1 MYLQAHK
8 NHVGF
13 VSVYIIFV
21 SVISQKTM
29 KKTIAL
35 YLLVSTALSGMA
47 SSQQD
52 VDTFIADPALIPA
65 SVGICITNVT
75 TGETVAT
82 YNERQAII
90 PASTV
95 KIITTATALQL
106 LGPSY
111 RTYTTVDYTGTID
124 EAGRLQGDIV
134 IRGGGDPSLGSAYGS
149 RSTDAFID
157 QVVSSIKSNHIQ
169 SIEGNIII
177 DNSLF
182 DGHAV
187 SPKWMVEDIIW
198 DYGTGCHAFS
208 YKDNRVDIDLLYNG
222 KSYDITGIQPAN
234 RFSVDAD
241 LTKGEEEDITVSHNG
256 NRYTI
261 TGTIPKRKNRCR
273 LSLSIEHPDSLFIQE
288 LSERLLLSGI
298 KIERGTHPG
307 NNLARETTLLRYP
320 SDSLAYLI
328 RSLNV
333 RSDNL
338 YAESLL
344 RHIALSAGEG
354 GSTKN
359 GISRI
364 RQYWQSC
371 GADSLELFLY
381 DGSGLARNNK
391 ISARYLAR
399 VLEKTAQ
406 DPSVAETFVSSLPI
420 AGKEGSVASFM
431 RNAKLPGELRLKSGS
446 MSDVHAYAGYYT
458 TSKNRYAIVVLVNNY
473 TCNRTQLK
481 YKIAAL
487 LTRILSKKE

>member
-1 MYLQAHK
+1 
-8 NHVGF
+8 
-13 VSVYIIFV
+13 
-21 SVISQKTM
+21 M
-29 KKTIAL
+29 KKAIVLHLFFLLSLANLAL
-35 YLLVSTALSGMA
+35 P
-47 SSQQD
+47 QQAIGSF
-52 VDTFIADPALIPA
+52 TSDPSLIPA
-65 SVGICITNVT
+65 SVGVCITDVT
-75 TGETVAT
+75 TGETVASF
-82 YNERQAII
+82 NDRQAII

-111 RTYTTVDYTGTID
+111 RTYTTVGYTGAID
-124 EAGRLQGDIV
+124 ETGTLQGDLV

-149 RSTDAFID
+149 RPADDFINR
-157 QVVSSIKSNHIQ
+157 VVLSIKSNRIQ
-169 SIEGNIII
+169 SIKGNIIV

-182 DGHAV
+182 DGYAV
-187 SPKWMVEDIIW
+187 SPKWMVEDVIW

-208 YKDNRVDIDLLYNG
+208 YKDNRIDIDLLYNG
-222 KSYDITGIQPAN
+222 KNYDITGIRPAN

-288 LSERLLLSGI
+288 LSESLLLSGI

-344 RHIALSAGEG
+344 RHIALSTGEE
-354 GSTKN
+354 GSAKN

-371 GADSLELFLY
+371 EADSLELFLY

-406 DPSVAETFVSSLPI
+406 NPAIAETFVQSLPI

-431 RNAKLPGELRLKSGS
+431 KNGNLPGVLRLKSGS

-458 TSKNRYAIVVLVNNY
+458 TPKNRYAIVILVNNY
-473 TCNRTQLK
+473 TCTRAQLK
-481 YKIAAL
+481 YKIDSL